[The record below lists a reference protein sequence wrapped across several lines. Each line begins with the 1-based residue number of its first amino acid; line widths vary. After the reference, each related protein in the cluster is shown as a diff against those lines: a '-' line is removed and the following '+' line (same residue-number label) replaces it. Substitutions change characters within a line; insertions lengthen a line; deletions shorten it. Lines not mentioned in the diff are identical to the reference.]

1 MTNLSAEM
9 SGNGQYLAVQHMVA
23 SDRCCGYKSVSIKCL
38 RVVNPYNCRVFLIHT
53 RPPSGKVISR
63 HWVNCAFLYIPVPS
77 NSDDYLGSGYYD
89 KLCLSLSEAVA
100 VIFFLYLASGDD

>member
-1 MTNLSAEM
+1 MSRLLTNLSANKG
-9 SGNGQYLAVQHMVA
+9 GNGQYLAVQHMVVLGR
-23 SDRCCGYKSVSIKCL
+23 RCDYKSVSIKCL
-38 RVVNPYNCRVFLIHT
+38 RVNYPYNCRAFNIHT
-53 RPPSGKVISR
+53 RPPSGKVVSR

-100 VIFFLYLASGDD
+100 IIFFYI